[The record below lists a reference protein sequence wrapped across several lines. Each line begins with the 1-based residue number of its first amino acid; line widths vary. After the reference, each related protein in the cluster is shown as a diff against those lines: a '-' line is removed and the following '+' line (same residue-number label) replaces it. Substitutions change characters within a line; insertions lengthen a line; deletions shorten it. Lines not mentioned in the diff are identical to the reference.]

1 MSRTATITRT
11 TKETDIAMTLSLDG
25 SGKSKIS
32 TGIGFFDHML
42 DGFTRHGLFD
52 MKLSVKGDLYVDSH
66 HTIEDTGIVL
76 GNAIR
81 EAVGDKKGIKR
92 YGHFI
97 LPMDE
102 CLVVCAVDLC
112 GRPYLS
118 FDDVFTVP
126 KCGDMDTEMVREFF
140 YAVSYA
146 AAMNLHIKVLTPGN
160 NHHLRKHWTWRLEWI
175 AALQMCFRRKE
186 VYNAEENCGTYVS
199 EKRESS
205 DRL

>member
-97 LPMDE
+97 LPTEDRIYPLMMY
-102 CLVVCAVDLC
+102 L
-112 GRPYLS
+112 PYRNAGIW
-118 FDDVFTVP
+118 TP
-126 KCGDMDTEMVREFF
+126 K
-140 YAVSYA
+140 
-146 AAMNLHIKVLTPGN
+146 
-160 NHHLRKHWTWRLEWI
+160 W
-175 AALQMCFRRKE
+175 
-186 VYNAEENCGTYVS
+186 YVNFS
-199 EKRESS
+199 MLFPMRQQ
-205 DRL
+205 

>member
-25 SGKSKIS
+25 SGKSEIS

-92 YGHFI
+92 YGWMSAWSCVRSI
-97 LPMDE
+97 CAEDRIYPLTMCLP
-102 CLVVCAVDLC
+102 
-112 GRPYLS
+112 Y
-118 FDDVFTVP
+118 
-126 KCGDMDTEMVREFF
+126 
-140 YAVSYA
+140 
-146 AAMNLHIKVLTPGN
+146 
-160 NHHLRKHWTWRLEWI
+160 
-175 AALQMCFRRKE
+175 Q
-186 VYNAEENCGTYVS
+186 NAERWIPRWYVS
-199 EKRESS
+199 FSTLFLMRQ
-205 DRL
+205 R

>member
-81 EAVGDKKGIKR
+81 EAVGDKKGNATDISFFR
-92 YGHFI
+92 WMSAWSCVPSICAEDRIYPLMMY
-97 LPMDE
+97 LPYRN
-102 CLVVCAVDLC
+102 A
-112 GRPYLS
+112 GIW
-118 FDDVFTVP
+118 TP
-126 KCGDMDTEMVREFF
+126 K
-140 YAVSYA
+140 
-146 AAMNLHIKVLTPGN
+146 
-160 NHHLRKHWTWRLEWI
+160 W
-175 AALQMCFRRKE
+175 
-186 VYNAEENCGTYVS
+186 YVNFS
-199 EKRESS
+199 MLFPMRQQ
-205 DRL
+205 

>member
-76 GNAIR
+76 GNAICAEDR
-81 EAVGDKKGIKR
+81 IYPLMMYLPYRNAGIWTPKW
-92 YGHFI
+92 YVNFSM
-97 LPMDE
+97 LFPM
-102 CLVVCAVDLC
+102 
-112 GRPYLS
+112 R
-118 FDDVFTVP
+118 
-126 KCGDMDTEMVREFF
+126 
-140 YAVSYA
+140 
-146 AAMNLHIKVLTPGN
+146 
-160 NHHLRKHWTWRLEWI
+160 
-175 AALQMCFRRKE
+175 QQ
-186 VYNAEENCGTYVS
+186 
-199 EKRESS
+199 
-205 DRL
+205 